1 MSVTR
6 ILTTGLLGAL
16 LLTPAAA
23 GAQEAAV
30 IERAAAELDGTSDSV
45 YVDPAARSE
54 VSEAQEQEIESAVQD
69 ADAGAVYI
77 AVFPAEAGDATTLAQ
92 ALAGAEGNSGT
103 YAVVAGTQLRAGHT
117 TIEGVVGPLANEAVE
132 AERGNGTAAV
142 LLTFVDLLA
151 QNPPSESGEGGG
163 GGISFF
169 WILVLI
175 GGGLFF
181 FSRTRKRRREQELSR
196 QRLEEV
202 RDVAEEDLVALGE
215 DLRALEI
222 DVEMPSGDGRAK
234 QSYVQALSCYE
245 RARERIDQAQRVQ
258 DLEPVSAA
266 LEEGRWA
273 MASARAHLEGRPPP
287 ERRAPCFFDPRHG
300 PSVKDV
306 EWAPPAGS
314 VRQVPACAEDARRV
328 ERGEEPISR
337 EVMVDGRSTPYWGAP
352 AYYGPWAGGYFGG
365 FGLFEG
371 LLLGSMLSG
380 GFGFGGYEGGFDGG
394 GDSSGGDFGGG
405 DFGGGDFGG
414 GDFGGG
420 DFGGGDFG

>member
-1 MSVTR
+1 MSATR
-6 ILTTGLLGAL
+6 ILTAGLLGAL

-23 GAQEAAV
+23 GAQEQTAV
-30 IERAAAELDGTSDSV
+30 IDRAAEELDGTSDSV
-45 YVDPAARSE
+45 YVDPAARSG
-54 VSEAQEQEIESAVQD
+54 VSEAQEQEIEAAVQD

-77 AVFPAEAGDATTLAQ
+77 AVFPAGAGDAT
-92 ALAGAEGNSGT
+92 ALAESLVEAEGRASGT
-103 YAVVAGTQLRAGHT
+103 YAVVAGTELRAGHT
-117 TIEGVVGPLANEAVE
+117 TFGGTVGPLASEAVQ
-132 AERGNGTAAV
+132 AEQGNGTAAV

-151 QNPPSESGEGGG
+151 QNPPGDAGSG

-181 FSRTRKRRREQELSR
+181 FSRMRRRRREQELSR

-222 DVEMPSGDGRAK
+222 DVEMPQGDGRAK

-245 RARERIDQAQRVQ
+245 RARERIDQAQSVQ

-273 MASARAHLEGRPPP
+273 MASARAHLEGHPPP

-371 LLLGSMLSG
+371 LLLGSILSD
-380 GFGFGGYEGGFDGG
+380 GFGFGGYGGGFDGG
-394 GDSSGGDFGGG
+394 DGDFGGG